1 MENQVFL
8 DFNLRFNLRQTK
20 QNKPTII
27 YAVFV
32 WQGVQY
38 KVNTLLKVYPSQWD
52 NKTQTA
58 TISNRLSKL
67 DNHNNK
73 IANQKITSIYS
84 EFIDKKHYLCNKLE
98 TDVVNE
104 IAKIINPKYKHRNMK
119 SKNMRITDVL
129 NNMAYL
135 HEDKSVDQ
143 YLFSVKMFKKFLDKE
158 GLDDNILI
166 LNGELLNYYQQS
178 LVNEN
183 KAIKT
188 ISAYIRNL
196 NTLIKYAN
204 KDKSLNLKID
214 ITALEILKDKRS
226 IEQKKSKQIPL
237 SERQLIEIY
246 NLQDLTERE
255 EEARDLFICQSLLG
269 QRISDMPKI
278 FKGDY
283 TTNHHGDGL
292 ETISFNVQK
301 TGEEATLFLFPIA
314 KDIIQKYRDKKFK
327 HFNLFETDEKK
338 ITNIERMINTDLKE
352 VCRKAGLT
360 TEINYTVQIGDK
372 VKSERKPLYEL
383 MHTHIARHT
392 FITLMCQM
400 GVQKDVV
407 IIATAHTDI
416 KMIDEVYL
424 HETASDKGKKLIK
437 SLQNSSHNSILF
449 NIDKSK
455 SSDDLINN
463 LFAYDSFITIIDL
476 MNSNNDVFH
485 LDSTKQAIKTIKDIS
500 KLNSYSKD
508 ADISKVA
515 DLEQVI
521 FELSYYFRDPL
532 LYSIFKHKEC
542 YFGMKVDVPSTE
554 EVEAMFALEDIER
567 PKKQIQA
574 DIEAWEKRNK

>member
-8 DFNLRFNLRQTK
+8 NFDLRFNLRQTR
-20 QNKPTII
+20 QEKPTII

-32 WQGVQY
+32 WQGVQH

-67 DNHNNK
+67 DNHNNF
-73 IANQKITSIYS
+73 ITNRKLTDILST
-84 EFIDKKHYLCNKLE
+84 FLNKKKYLCNEIE
-98 TDVVNE
+98 TDIVKEVA
-104 IAKIINPKYKHRNMK
+104 IAINPNNRKRNMK
-119 SKNMRITDVL
+119 EKKTKITDVL
-129 NNMAYL
+129 NGMAYQ
-135 HEDKSVDQ
+135 HQDKSVDQ
-143 YLFSVKMFKKFLDKE
+143 YLFSVKTLKKYLDKE
-158 GLDDNILI
+158 GIDDEISN
-166 LNGELLNYYQQS
+166 LNGELLNKFQQS
-178 LVNEN
+178 LVGED

-188 ISAYIRNL
+188 ISTYIRNL
-196 NTLIKYAN
+196 KTLINYAN
-204 KDKSLNLKID
+204 KDKSLNIKID
-214 ITALEILKDKRS
+214 ITELEILKDKRKK
-226 IEQKKSKQIPL
+226 EEKKSKQVPL
-237 SERQLIEIY
+237 SEDQLVTIY
-246 NLQDLTERE
+246 NLQDLTGRE

-327 HFNLFETDEKK
+327 HFNLFETDGKK

-532 LYSIFKHKEC
+532 LYSIFKHKEH
-542 YFGMKVDVPSTE
+542 YFGLKVDVPSTE

-574 DIEAWEKRNK
+574 DIEAWENRNK

>member
-1 MENQVFL
+1 MENQMFL

-58 TISNRLSKL
+58 TISNRLPKL

-73 IANQKITSIYS
+73 IVNQKISSIYS
-84 EFIDKKHYLCNKLE
+84 SFIDKKHYLCNNLE
-98 TDVVNE
+98 ADIVNE
-104 IAKIINPKYKHRNMK
+104 ISTIINPKYKHRNMK
-119 SKNMRITDVL
+119 SNKMRITDVL
-129 NNMAYL
+129 NDMAYQ
-135 HEDKSVDQ
+135 HQDKSADQ
-143 YLFSVKMFKKFLDKE
+143 YLFSVKTFKKFLDKE
-158 GLDDNILI
+158 GVDDDILN
-166 LNGELLNYYQQS
+166 LNGELLNNYQQS
-178 LVNEN
+178 LVGD
-183 KAIKT
+183 KKSIKT
-188 ISAYIRNL
+188 ISSYIRNL
-196 NTLIKYAN
+196 KTLINYAN
-204 KDKSLNLKID
+204 KDKSLNIKID

-226 IEQKKSKQIPL
+226 NEQKKSKQVPL
-237 SERQLIEIY
+237 SENQLIDIY
-246 NLQDLTERE
+246 NLQGLSERE

-283 TTNHHGDGL
+283 TTNLHEDGL

-314 KDIIQKYRDKKFK
+314 KEIVQKYRDKKFN
-327 HFNLFETDEKK
+327 HFDLFETDEKK
-338 ITNIERMINTDLKE
+338 VKNIERMINTDLKR
-352 VCRKAGLT
+352 VCKKAGLT

-372 VKSERKPLYEL
+372 LRSERKPLYEL

-400 GVQKDVV
+400 GIDKDVV

-416 KMIDEVYL
+416 KMIDDVYL

-437 SLQNSSHNSILF
+437 SLQNSNHNSILF
-449 NIDKSK
+449 DIGKSK
-455 SSDDLINN
+455 CCDDLINN
-463 LFAYDSFITIIDL
+463 LFAYNSFISIIDL

-532 LYSIFKHKEC
+532 LYSIFKHKEH
-542 YFGMKVDVPSTE
+542 YFGLKVDVPSTE

-574 DIEAWEKRNK
+574 DIEAWENRNK

>member
-1 MENQVFL
+1 MENQMFL

-58 TISNRLSKL
+58 TISNRLPKL

-73 IANQKITSIYS
+73 IVNQKISSIYS
-84 EFIDKKHYLCNKLE
+84 SFIDKKHYLCNNLE
-98 TDVVNE
+98 ADIVNE
-104 IAKIINPKYKHRNMK
+104 ISTIINPKYKHRNMK
-119 SKNMRITDVL
+119 SNKMRITDVL
-129 NNMAYL
+129 NDMAYQ
-135 HEDKSVDQ
+135 HQDKSADQ
-143 YLFSVKMFKKFLDKE
+143 YLFSVKTFKKFLDKE
-158 GLDDNILI
+158 GVDDDILN
-166 LNGELLNYYQQS
+166 LNGELLNNYQQS
-178 LVNEN
+178 LVGD
-183 KAIKT
+183 KKSIKT
-188 ISAYIRNL
+188 ISSYIRNL
-196 NTLIKYAN
+196 KTLINYAN
-204 KDKSLNLKID
+204 KDKSLNIKID

-226 IEQKKSKQIPL
+226 NEQKKSKQVPL
-237 SERQLIEIY
+237 SENQLLDIY
-246 NLQDLTERE
+246 NLQGLSERE

-283 TTNHHGDGL
+283 TTNLHEDGL

-314 KDIIQKYRDKKFK
+314 KEIVQKYRDKKFN
-327 HFNLFETDEKK
+327 HFDLFETDEKK
-338 ITNIERMINTDLKE
+338 VKNIERMINTDLKR
-352 VCRKAGLT
+352 VCKKAGLT

-372 VKSERKPLYEL
+372 LRSERKPLYEL

-400 GVQKDVV
+400 GIDKDVV

-416 KMIDEVYL
+416 KMIDDVYL

-437 SLQNSSHNSILF
+437 SLQNSKHHSILF
-449 NIDKSK
+449 NIGKSQNHI
-455 SSDDLINN
+455 DILNN
-463 LFAYDSFITIIDL
+463 LFAYDSFISIIDL

-485 LDSTKQAIKTIKDIS
+485 LDSTKQAIKVMKDIS

-508 ADISKVA
+508 ADVSKVTE
-515 DLEQVI
+515 LEQVI

-532 LYSIFKHKEC
+532 LYSIFKHKEH
-542 YFGMKVDVPSTE
+542 YFEMNVDVPSTD
-554 EVEAMFALEDIER
+554 EVEALFALEDIER

-574 DIEAWEKRNK
+574 DIEAWENRK

>member
-1 MENQVFL
+1 
-8 DFNLRFNLRQTK
+8 
-20 QNKPTII
+20 
-27 YAVFV
+27 
-32 WQGVQY
+32 
-38 KVNTLLKVYPSQWD
+38 
-52 NKTQTA
+52 
-58 TISNRLSKL
+58 
-67 DNHNNK
+67 
-73 IANQKITSIYS
+73 
-84 EFIDKKHYLCNKLE
+84 
-98 TDVVNE
+98 
-104 IAKIINPKYKHRNMK
+104 
-119 SKNMRITDVL
+119 
-129 NNMAYL
+129 
-135 HEDKSVDQ
+135 
-143 YLFSVKMFKKFLDKE
+143 
-158 GLDDNILI
+158 
-166 LNGELLNYYQQS
+166 
-178 LVNEN
+178 
-183 KAIKT
+183 
-188 ISAYIRNL
+188 
-196 NTLIKYAN
+196 
-204 KDKSLNLKID
+204 
-214 ITALEILKDKRS
+214 
-226 IEQKKSKQIPL
+226 
-237 SERQLIEIY
+237 
-246 NLQDLTERE
+246 
-255 EEARDLFICQSLLG
+255 
-269 QRISDMPKI
+269 
-278 FKGDY
+278 
-283 TTNHHGDGL
+283 
-292 ETISFNVQK
+292 
-301 TGEEATLFLFPIA
+301 
-314 KDIIQKYRDKKFK
+314 
-327 HFNLFETDEKK
+327 
-338 ITNIERMINTDLKE
+338 MINTDLKE

-372 VKSERKPLYEL
+372 VKFERKPLYEL

>member
-1 MENQVFL
+1 MFL

-38 KVNTLLKVYPSQWD
+38 KVNTLLKVYPSQWE

-58 TISNRLSKL
+58 TISNRLPKL

-73 IANQKITSIYS
+73 IVNQKISSINS
-84 EFIDKKHYLCNKLE
+84 SFIDKKHYLCNNLE
-98 TDVVNE
+98 ADIVNE
-104 IAKIINPKYKHRNMK
+104 ISTIINPKYKHRNMK
-119 SKNMRITDVL
+119 SNKMRITDVL
-129 NNMAYL
+129 NDMAYQ
-135 HEDKSVDQ
+135 HQDKSADQ
-143 YLFSVKMFKKFLDKE
+143 YLFSVKTFKKFLDKE
-158 GLDDNILI
+158 GVDDDILN
-166 LNGELLNYYQQS
+166 LNGELLNNYQQS
-178 LVNEN
+178 LVGD
-183 KAIKT
+183 KKSIKT
-188 ISAYIRNL
+188 ISSYIRNL
-196 NTLIKYAN
+196 KTLINYAN
-204 KDKSLNLKID
+204 KDKSLNIKID

-226 IEQKKSKQIPL
+226 NEQKKSKQVPL
-237 SERQLIEIY
+237 SENQLIDIY
-246 NLQDLTERE
+246 NLQGLSERE

-283 TTNHHGDGL
+283 TTNLHEDGL

-314 KDIIQKYRDKKFK
+314 KEIVQKYRDKKFN
-327 HFNLFETDEKK
+327 HFDLFETDEKK
-338 ITNIERMINTDLKE
+338 VKNIERMINTDLKR
-352 VCRKAGLT
+352 VCKKAGLT

-372 VKSERKPLYEL
+372 LRSERKPLYEL

-400 GVQKDVV
+400 GIDKDVV

-416 KMIDEVYL
+416 KMIDDVYL

-437 SLQNSSHNSILF
+437 SLQNSKHHSILF
-449 NIDKSK
+449 NIGKSQNHI
-455 SSDDLINN
+455 DILNN
-463 LFAYDSFITIIDL
+463 LFAYDSFISIIDL

-485 LDSTKQAIKTIKDIS
+485 LDSTKQAIKVMKDIS

-508 ADISKVA
+508 VDVSKVTE
-515 DLEQVI
+515 LEQVI
-521 FELSYYFRDPL
+521 FELSYYFHDTL
-532 LYSIFKHKEC
+532 LYSVFKHKEH
-542 YFGMKVDVPSTE
+542 YFGLEVDVPSTD

-567 PKKQIQA
+567 PKKQIQV
-574 DIEAWEKRNK
+574 DIEAWENRNK

>member
-1 MENQVFL
+1 MENQMFL

-73 IANQKITSIYS
+73 IANQKISSIYS

-98 TDVVNE
+98 ADIVKE
-104 IAKIINPKYKHRNMK
+104 IAAIINPIYKHRKMK
-119 SKNMRITDVL
+119 SNKKKITDVL
-129 NNMAYL
+129 NNMAYQ
-135 HEDKSVDQ
+135 HQDKSVDQ

-158 GLDDNILI
+158 GLDNDISI
-166 LNGELLNYYQQS
+166 LNGELLNSYQQS
-178 LVNEN
+178 LVNEE

-196 NTLIKYAN
+196 KTLINYAN

-214 ITALEILKDKRS
+214 ITELEILKDKRTN
-226 IEQKKSKQIPL
+226 EQKKSKQVPL
-237 SERQLIEIY
+237 SENQLMDIY
-246 NLQDLTERE
+246 NLRGLTERE

-283 TTNHHGDGL
+283 TTNLHEDGL

-301 TGEEATLFLFPIA
+301 TNEEATLFLFPIA
-314 KDIIQKYRDKKFK
+314 KEIIQKYRNKKFN
-327 HFNLFETDEKK
+327 HFDLFETDEKK
-338 ITNIERMINTDLKE
+338 VKNSERMINADLKK
-352 VCRKAGLT
+352 VCKKAGLT
-360 TEINYTVQIGDK
+360 SETNYTVQIGDK
-372 VKSERKPLYEL
+372 VKSERKPLYLL

-400 GVQKDVV
+400 GIDKDVV

-416 KMIDEVYL
+416 KMINDVYL

-437 SLQNSSHNSILF
+437 SLQNSNHNSILF
-449 NIDKSK
+449 DIGKSK
-455 SSDDLINN
+455 FCDDLINN
-463 LFAYDSFITIIDL
+463 LFAYNSFISIIDL

-485 LDSTKQAIKTIKDIS
+485 LDSTKQAIETIKDIS
-500 KLNSYSKD
+500 KLNSYAKD

-532 LYSIFKHKEC
+532 LYSIFKHKEH
-542 YFGMKVDVPSTE
+542 YFGLEVDVPSTD
-554 EVEAMFALEDIER
+554 EVEAMFVQEDIDR

-574 DIEAWEKRNK
+574 DIEAWENRNK